1 MYRLEDPT
9 YFYFL
14 LLIPAVWLIYFGY
27 SQWQKRT
34 RKKYANEV
42 LLKRLIPEFSKV
54 KPVLK
59 LVLLSL
65 GLMFLIFGLV
75 NPKIGSTLKTVKRSG
90 VDVVFAIDVS
100 KSMLAEDVVPS
111 RLEKAKFLV
120 NSIIDNLGGDRVG
133 IIIYAGNAYPL
144 LPITTDQSA
153 AKMFLET
160 VHPDMVSSQGTAIGE
175 ALKLAENFYHSEDD
189 TNKYLF
195 LISDGEDHEE
205 GAKAITKDLKELG
218 IKVYTIGLGTTKGA
232 PIPTNKLGGITYKK
246 DANGNMVITKA
257 HPELLEK
264 IAQSGEGKY
273 WNGNQTKTTVEAIK
287 KLIENAD
294 KKEFEAKEFSDY
306 KDQFQW
312 FVALGFF
319 LILLDVFV
327 LETKTR
333 WLEKLNLFNEND

>member
-1 MYRLEDPT
+1 MYRLENPIF
-9 YFYFL
+9 FYLL
-14 LLIPAVWLIYFGY
+14 LLIPAVWLIFFGY
-27 SQWQKRT
+27 SQWQKKT
-34 RKKYANEV
+34 RKKYANEI

-54 KPVLK
+54 KPVFK
-59 LVLLSL
+59 LILLSL
-65 GLMFLIFGLV
+65 GLVSLVFGLV

-90 VDVVFAIDVS
+90 VDIVFAIDVS

-111 RLEKAKFLV
+111 RLDKAKFLV

-133 IIIYAGNAYPL
+133 IIIYAGSAYPL

-153 AKMFLET
+153 AKMFLEAA
-160 VHPDMVSSQGTAIGE
+160 HPDMVSSQGTAIGE
-175 ALKLAENFYHSEDD
+175 ALKLAEKFYQYEEE

-195 LISDGEDHEE
+195 LISDGEDHED
-205 GAKAITKDLKELG
+205 GAKAITKELKELG

-232 PIPTNKLGGITYKK
+232 PIPTNKLGGVTYKK
-246 DANGNMVITKA
+246 DANGNMVITQA

-264 IAQSGEGKY
+264 IAQTGGGKY
-273 WNGNQTKTTVEAIK
+273 WDGNQTKSTVEAIK

-312 FVALGFF
+312 FIALGFF
-319 LILLDVFV
+319 FILLDVFV
-327 LETKTR
+327 LEKKTQ
-333 WLEKLNLFNEND
+333 WFAKLNLFNEND